1 MLGERGRFIGVLAVL
16 VGGLLVI
23 GVGMNLMN
31 QQYAHLVSE
40 VRSMICEDRNG
51 PHAGIV
57 ATVQLPLAYSP
68 SRRSGS
74 DGIRCQF
81 EAVFSAEEALGAALL
96 IPAVTGSMSVE
107 ANGQPVLV
115 AEQYVMRNLRFTNVP
130 AFVPLG
136 PDVLRPGT
144 NRFTVT
150 LIAPPGRPIAISP
163 LIFGPR
169 AALDLRYQVRWFTS
183 SVLPTLVVGGATAL
197 AMVFGLI
204 WAMRRHQAEFGW
216 LSLFLLLGALVGSVL
231 IPDFGLGR
239 GPYSIW
245 GMLALWEAAAG
256 LMFMRAVAGLPT
268 KGVHLWFAAPP
279 AVLWF
284 LFLAN
289 PSVFMPTLVIQGGV
303 AMILSYSLLG
313 QWFLWR
319 AVRSGNLEALFI
331 LIGMA
336 FWTLFLIHD
345 GLSAM
350 AVGGN
355 MVFLSRSAMSGLLV
369 MTCALMTLRFL
380 RAMTQLDDTA
390 KTLQGQVAYAE
401 KMLTKSYEELRAR
414 REAEAISAER
424 VRLMRDLHDGVGGDL
439 ASMLALAGEVP
450 PRGAEIAKHA
460 RSALVDMRLIIGSLE
475 DYGGNLTLALAAWRE
490 RAVPQLRAAGIT
502 LRWKVDRLPRMPWL
516 GSSQVLDILRIV
528 QEAITNAIKHA
539 QAGCLKV
546 AAREC
551 DEGVEILL
559 ADDGVGISDNRTGN
573 GLRNMASRA
582 DRLGGCLSVKRTEQG
597 TAVRLTFPTTPPQEK
612 LDVSMP

>member
-1 MLGERGRFIGVLAVL
+1 MLGERGPLVGVLAFL
-16 VGGLLVI
+16 AAGLLALGLFTSLI
-23 GVGMNLMN
+23 NRQHADLT
-31 QQYAHLVSE
+31 SE
-40 VRSMICEDRNG
+40 VSSMACEDRSGSEAGNV
-51 PHAGIV
+51 HAV
-57 ATVQLPLAYSP
+57 RMPLVYSP
-68 SRRSGS
+68 NQRTSP

-81 EAVFSAEEALGAALL
+81 EAVFSQDEARSAALL
-96 IPAVTGSMSVE
+96 IPAVTGSISVE

-115 AEQYVMRNLRFTNVP
+115 AEQYVMRNLRFTNLPV
-130 AFVPLG
+130 FVPLG
-136 PDVLRPGT
+136 PDVLRPGP
-144 NRFTVT
+144 NRFTIT
-150 LIAPPGRPIAISP
+150 LTAPPGRPIGVSP
-163 LIFGPR
+163 VLSGPR
-169 AALDLRYQVRWFTS
+169 DALHLKYQVRWFTS
-183 SVLPTLVVGGATAL
+183 GVLPTLAVGGATAL

-204 WAMRRHQAEFGW
+204 WAVRRHEAEFGW
-216 LSLFLLLGALVGSVL
+216 LSLFLLLGAMVGSVL
-231 IPDFGLGR
+231 IPDFGFGR

-268 KGVHLWFAAPP
+268 KRVHLWFAAPP
-279 AVLWF
+279 ALLWF

-289 PSVFMPTLVIQGGV
+289 PTVFMPNLVIQGGV
-303 AMILSYSLLG
+303 AMVLGYSFLG

-319 AVRSGNLEALFI
+319 AARRGNLEALLI

-490 RAVPQLRAAGIT
+490 RAGPQLRAAGIT
-502 LRWKVDRLPRMPWL
+502 LRWEVDRLPHMPWL